1 MLKELKRFE
10 VLLPVYQM
18 ESHVSYQSIRQPS
31 VFEGMILN
39 LAVKYKNILGQFSLS
54 QVCEKF
60 KIEPFLIQ
68 KALYNLIDN
77 EMLERCDTDLTT
89 TQVRNLAVTAL
100 GKDLYDKNE
109 MPSENKNAELERK
122 FYPLINQFINDKA
135 FKLKSYDAQAPFVL
149 PQTLFDA
156 NIEHVNQMIRDM
168 LEQATEKQ
176 FEWKKPNTNISEVNS
191 QVSKILV
198 HSLPIRIALN
208 NHGHLGYD
216 AKGNSEVQQAFS
228 TWLEQTNPEV
238 VWEHILSKTFQQVE
252 NHLPDFEW
260 SSVLDVTLAENNLLD
275 EKALIRVYSE
285 KSPNKVNDKP
295 EIILS
300 AQVKVAKVQGNTLTL
315 PFSITL
321 PEGFQS
327 LYFYKDQTASLILKG
342 NTNIFYAKQPRLV
355 ALQIK
360 LSDEQVWANIQ
371 TEVLHWNT
379 TGSLEVLAFT
389 RYFLSENE
397 VFQHAPNLTMKEAVA
412 LHEAM
417 KKVNNSGLRSSVWL
431 DKIQRISNLSE
442 LADFRKTFSH
452 LSLAPQWVETALFVK
467 LIEDAFE
474 NGKSAGTTLDKD
486 FTDLIQVHKSL
497 KSQINPELLNP
508 NQPVSSKH
516 STKISIKAVV
526 LLDEWLNCY
535 DELVQKHSEILIL
548 CGKIKKQQQH
558 LVDLKECLA
567 QSFAPVREDGQK
579 IAILDTCYLMDH
591 SDELTHLSQDYF
603 VVIPK
608 VVLHELD
615 GLKKGKDDEESID
628 RAQKARRAIRS
639 IEHLNLTSEHIEAS
653 HDEFAMLI
661 AQSKTSQKMTN
672 DEQVLSV
679 ALFYRLNDCELFSR
693 DINMRNLAKALGINA
708 RSEYQLKPALNYE
721 NQ

>member
-1 MLKELKRFE
+1 
-10 VLLPVYQM
+10 
-18 ESHVSYQSIRQPS
+18 
-31 VFEGMILN
+31 
-39 LAVKYKNILGQFSLS
+39 ILGQFSLS

-708 RSEYQLKPALNYE
+708 RSEYQLKPA
-721 NQ
+721 

>member
-89 TQVRNLAVTAL
+89 MQVRNLAVTAL

-452 LSLAPQWVETALFVK
+452 LSLAPQWAEIIFFVK

-693 DINMRNLAKALGINA
+693 DINMRNLAKALDICA
-708 RSEYQLKPALNYE
+708 RSEFQSKPALDSVN
-721 NQ
+721 

>member
-10 VLLPVYQM
+10 VSLPVYQM
-18 ESHVSYQSIRQPS
+18 ESHVSYQAIRQPS
-31 VFEGMILN
+31 VFEAMLLN

-68 KALYNLIDN
+68 KALYGLIDN
-77 EMLERCDTDLTT
+77 EMLERCDTDLTIM
-89 TQVRNLAVTAL
+89 QVRNLAVTAL

-135 FKLKSYDAQAPFVL
+135 LKLKSYDAQAPLVL

-191 QVSKILV
+191 QVSKTFA
-198 HSLPIRIALN
+198 HSLPVRIALN

-228 TWLEQTNPEV
+228 TWLENTNPEV
-238 VWEHILSKTFQQVE
+238 VWEHILSKTFQQLE

-260 SSVLDVTLAENNLLD
+260 SSVLDVTLAETNLLD
-275 EKALIRVYSE
+275 DNALIRVYSE

-300 AQVKVAKVQGNTLTL
+300 AQAKLAKVQGKTLTL
-315 PFSITL
+315 PFSVTL
-321 PEGFQS
+321 PDGFQS
-327 LYFYKDQTASLILKG
+327 LYFYKDQTATLIIKG

-371 TEVLHWNT
+371 TEVLRWNT
-379 TGSLEVLAFT
+379 TVSLDVLAFT

-417 KKVNNSGLRSSVWL
+417 KKVNNSGLSSSVWL

-452 LSLAPQWVETALFVK
+452 LSLAPQWAEITLFVK

-508 NQPVSSKH
+508 NQPVSTKH

-535 DELVQKHSEILIL
+535 DELVQKHSEILAL
-548 CGKIKKQQQH
+548 CGKIKRQQQH

-661 AQSKTSQKMTN
+661 AQSETSQKMTN

-693 DINMRNLAKALGINA
+693 DINMRNLAKALGICA

-721 NQ
+721 

>member
-10 VLLPVYQM
+10 VSLPVYQM
-18 ESHVSYQSIRQPS
+18 ESHVSYQAIRQPS
-31 VFEGMILN
+31 VFEAMLLN

-68 KALYNLIDN
+68 KALYSLIDN
-77 EMLERCDTDLTT
+77 EMLERCNTDLTA
-89 TQVRNLAVTAL
+89 TQVRNLVVTTL

-109 MPSENKNAELERK
+109 MPSENKNAELEHK
-122 FYPLINQFINDKA
+122 FYPLINQFIKDKEL
-135 FKLKSYDAQAPFVL
+135 KLKSYDAQAPLVL

-191 QVSKILV
+191 QVSKILA
-198 HSLPIRIALN
+198 HSLPVRIALN

-228 TWLEQTNPEV
+228 TWLEKTNPEV
-238 VWEHILSKTFQQVE
+238 VWEHILSKTFQQLE

-275 EKALIRVYSE
+275 ENALIRVYSE

-300 AQVKVAKVQGNTLTL
+300 AQAKFAKVQRKTLTL
-315 PFSITL
+315 PFSTTL
-321 PEGFQS
+321 PDGFQS
-327 LYFYKDQTASLILKG
+327 LYFYKDQTATLILKG

-371 TEVLHWNT
+371 TEVLRWNT
-379 TGSLEVLAFT
+379 TVSLDVLAFT

-417 KKVNNSGLRSSVWL
+417 KKVNNSGLSSSVWL

-442 LADFRKTFSH
+442 LADFRKTFLH
-452 LSLAPQWVETALFVK
+452 LSLAPQWAEITLFVK

-508 NQPVSSKH
+508 NQPVSTKH

-535 DELVQKHSEILIL
+535 DELVQKHSEILAL
-548 CGKIKKQQQH
+548 CGKIKRQQQH

-661 AQSKTSQKMTN
+661 AQSETSQKMTN

-693 DINMRNLAKALGINA
+693 DINMRNLAKALGICA
-708 RSEYQLKPALNYE
+708 RSEYQLKPALNY
-721 NQ
+721 